1 MKMDNLE
8 PKKLALLRILQIL
21 EDETDKEHPYTQAQI
36 IKRLAEKYDITVER
50 KAVGRNLSLLKEAGF
65 GIEST
70 KTGSFFDDR
79 TFEQSELRLLVDSI
93 LCSRYINK
101 KHSEDLIEKIV
112 ALGGKNFKSHVKHI
126 YSVGKWS
133 KSDNIEFFY
142 NIEIADEAIE
152 TAKQITF
159 HYNKFDETARL
170 KKTYRQIVSPYQ
182 MILHNQRY
190 YLMAY
195 NEYWKNMAFY
205 RMDKI
210 TDVEIL
216 DKPQTPIRSVPGYK
230 NGIDY
235 KDLAISR
242 PYLYADKAEKIVVAC
257 DKALMDDVVDWFG
270 NGVSV
275 RKGNEGQIVVTLY
288 ASKDAMLYWA
298 LQYGRR
304 AKVLEPA
311 DLVQKIKQTLEDVLK
326 SYE

>member
-1 MKMDNLE
+1 MDNLE

-65 GIEST
+65 GIENT
-70 KTGSFFDDR
+70 KAGSFFDDR

-170 KKTYRQIVSPYQ
+170 KKTYCQIVSPYQ

-235 KDLAISR
+235 KDLATSR

>member
-1 MKMDNLE
+1 MDNLE

-65 GIEST
+65 GIENT
-70 KTGSFFDDR
+70 KAGSFFDDR

>member
-1 MKMDNLE
+1 MDNLE

-70 KTGSFFDDR
+70 KAGSFFDGR

-235 KDLAISR
+235 KDLATSR

>member
-1 MKMDNLE
+1 MDNLE

-70 KTGSFFDDR
+70 KAGSFFDDR

-159 HYNKFDETARL
+159 HYNKFDETARS
-170 KKTYRQIVSPYQ
+170 KKPIV
-182 MILHNQRY
+182 
-190 YLMAY
+190 
-195 NEYWKNMAFY
+195 
-205 RMDKI
+205 
-210 TDVEIL
+210 
-216 DKPQTPIRSVPGYK
+216 
-230 NGIDY
+230 
-235 KDLAISR
+235 
-242 PYLYADKAEKIVVAC
+242 
-257 DKALMDDVVDWFG
+257 
-270 NGVSV
+270 
-275 RKGNEGQIVVTLY
+275 
-288 ASKDAMLYWA
+288 
-298 LQYGRR
+298 
-304 AKVLEPA
+304 
-311 DLVQKIKQTLEDVLK
+311 K
-326 SYE
+326 S

>member
-65 GIEST
+65 GIENT
-70 KTGSFFDDR
+70 KAGSFFDDR

-152 TAKQITF
+152 RAKQITF
-159 HYNKFDETARL
+159 RYNKFDETARL
-170 KKTYRQIVSPYQ
+170 KKTYCQIVSPYQ

-235 KDLAISR
+235 KDLATSR

>member
-1 MKMDNLE
+1 MDNLE

-70 KTGSFFDDR
+70 KAGSFFDDR

-152 TAKQITF
+152 KAKQITF

-216 DKPQTPIRSVPGYK
+216 DKPQTPIKSVPGYK

-235 KDLAISR
+235 KDLATSR

-270 NGVSV
+270 NGVSI

-304 AKVLEPA
+304 AKVLEPE

>member
-1 MKMDNLE
+1 MDNLE

-70 KTGSFFDDR
+70 KAGSFFDGR

-210 TDVEIL
+210 TDVEIM
-216 DKPQTPIRSVPGYK
+216 DKPQTPIKSVPGYK

-235 KDLAISR
+235 KDLATSR

>member
-1 MKMDNLE
+1 MDNLE

-70 KTGSFFDDR
+70 KAGSFFDDR

-152 TAKQITF
+152 RAKQITF

-298 LQYGRR
+298 LQYGRW

>member
-1 MKMDNLE
+1 MDNLE

-70 KTGSFFDDR
+70 KAGGFFDDR

>member
-1 MKMDNLE
+1 MDNLE

-36 IKRLAEKYDITVER
+36 IKRLSEKYDITVER

-70 KTGSFFDDR
+70 KAGSFFDGR

-170 KKTYRQIVSPYQ
+170 KKTYCQIVSPYQ

>member
-1 MKMDNLE
+1 MDNLE

-36 IKRLAEKYDITVER
+36 IKRLSEKYDITVER

-70 KTGSFFDDR
+70 KAGSFFDGR

-170 KKTYRQIVSPYQ
+170 KKTYCQIVSPYQ

-235 KDLAISR
+235 KDLATSR

>member
-1 MKMDNLE
+1 MDNLE

-70 KTGSFFDDR
+70 KAGSFFDDR

-112 ALGGKNFKSHVKHI
+112 ALGGKNFKSQVKHI

>member
-70 KTGSFFDDR
+70 KAGSFFDDR

-152 TAKQITF
+152 KAKQITF

-170 KKTYRQIVSPYQ
+170 KKTFRQIVSPYQ

-216 DKPQTPIRSVPGYK
+216 DKPQTPIKSVPGYK

-235 KDLAISR
+235 KDLATSR

-298 LQYGRR
+298 LQYGKR
-304 AKVLEPA
+304 AKVLEPE

>member
-1 MKMDNLE
+1 MDNLE

-36 IKRLAEKYDITVER
+36 IKRLSEKYDITVER

-70 KTGSFFDDR
+70 KAGSFFDDR

-152 TAKQITF
+152 RAKQITF

-235 KDLAISR
+235 KDLATSR

-298 LQYGRR
+298 LQYGKR
-304 AKVLEPA
+304 AKVLEPE

>member
-70 KTGSFFDDR
+70 KAGSFFDDR

-101 KHSEDLIEKIV
+101 RHSEDLIEKIV

-195 NEYWKNMAFY
+195 NEYWRNMAFY

-235 KDLAISR
+235 KDLATSR

>member
-36 IKRLAEKYDITVER
+36 IKRLSEKYDITVER

-70 KTGSFFDDR
+70 KAGSFFDDR

-152 TAKQITF
+152 RAKQITF

-235 KDLAISR
+235 KDLATSR

-304 AKVLEPA
+304 AKVLEPE

>member
-1 MKMDNLE
+1 MDNLE

-21 EDETDKEHPYTQAQI
+21 EDETDKGHPYTQAQI

-65 GIEST
+65 GIENT
-70 KTGSFFDDR
+70 KAGSFFDDR

-159 HYNKFDETARL
+159 HYNKFDETDRL

>member
-1 MKMDNLE
+1 MDNLE

-36 IKRLAEKYDITVER
+36 IKRLSEKYDITVER

-65 GIEST
+65 GIENT
-70 KTGSFFDDR
+70 KAGSFFDDR

-170 KKTYRQIVSPYQ
+170 KKTYCQIVSPYQ

>member
-1 MKMDNLE
+1 MDNLE

-65 GIEST
+65 GIENT
-70 KTGSFFDDR
+70 KAGSFFDDR

-152 TAKQITF
+152 RAKQITF

-235 KDLAISR
+235 KDLATSR

>member
-65 GIEST
+65 GIENT
-70 KTGSFFDDR
+70 KAGSFFDDR

-235 KDLAISR
+235 KDLATSR

>member
-1 MKMDNLE
+1 MDNLE

-21 EDETDKEHPYTQAQI
+21 EDETDKGHPYTQAQI
-36 IKRLAEKYDITVER
+36 IKRLSEKYDITVER

-65 GIEST
+65 GIENT
-70 KTGSFFDDR
+70 KAGSFFDDR

-152 TAKQITF
+152 RAKQITF

>member
-1 MKMDNLE
+1 MDNLE

-65 GIEST
+65 GIENT
-70 KTGSFFDDR
+70 KAGSFFDDR

-170 KKTYRQIVSPYQ
+170 KKTYCQIVSPYQ

>member
-1 MKMDNLE
+1 MDNLE

-36 IKRLAEKYDITVER
+36 IKRLSEKYDITVER

-70 KTGSFFDDR
+70 KAGSFFDDR

-112 ALGGKNFKSHVKHI
+112 VLGGKNFKSHVKHI

-152 TAKQITF
+152 RAKQITF

-216 DKPQTPIRSVPGYK
+216 DKPQTPIKSVPGYK

-235 KDLAISR
+235 KDLATSR

-298 LQYGRR
+298 LQYGKR
-304 AKVLEPA
+304 AKVLEPE

>member
-21 EDETDKEHPYTQAQI
+21 EDETDKGHPYTQAQI
-36 IKRLAEKYDITVER
+36 IKRLSEKYDITVER

-65 GIEST
+65 GIENT
-70 KTGSFFDDR
+70 KAGSFFDDR

-170 KKTYRQIVSPYQ
+170 KKTYCQIVSPYQ

>member
-1 MKMDNLE
+1 MDNLE

-70 KTGSFFDDR
+70 KAGSFFDDR

-152 TAKQITF
+152 KAKQITF

-170 KKTYRQIVSPYQ
+170 KKTFRQIVSPYQ

-216 DKPQTPIRSVPGYK
+216 DKPQTPIKSVPGYK

-235 KDLAISR
+235 KDLATSR

-298 LQYGRR
+298 LQYGKR
-304 AKVLEPA
+304 AKVLEPE

>member
-21 EDETDKEHPYTQAQI
+21 EDETDKGHPYTQAQI
-36 IKRLAEKYDITVER
+36 IKRLSEKYDITVER

-65 GIEST
+65 GIENT
-70 KTGSFFDDR
+70 KAGSFFDDR

-170 KKTYRQIVSPYQ
+170 KKTYCQIVSPYQ

-235 KDLAISR
+235 KDLATSR

>member
-1 MKMDNLE
+1 MDNLE

-65 GIEST
+65 GIENT
-70 KTGSFFDDR
+70 KAGSFFDDR

-235 KDLAISR
+235 KDLATSR

>member
-1 MKMDNLE
+1 MDNLE

-65 GIEST
+65 GIENT
-70 KTGSFFDDR
+70 KAGSFFDDR

-170 KKTYRQIVSPYQ
+170 KKTYCQIVSPYQ

-195 NEYWKNMAFY
+195 NEYWKNMACY

>member
-1 MKMDNLE
+1 MDNLE

-70 KTGSFFDDR
+70 KAGSFFDGR

-190 YLMAY
+190 YLMAH

-235 KDLAISR
+235 KDLATSR

-304 AKVLEPA
+304 AKVLEPE

>member
-1 MKMDNLE
+1 MDNLE

-21 EDETDKEHPYTQAQI
+21 KDETDSEHRLTQSEIVQ
-36 IKRLAEKYDITVER
+36 RLSEEYDIVIER

-70 KTGSFFDDR
+70 NSGSYMEDR
-79 TFEQSELRLLVDSI
+79 TFEQSELRLLVDSV
-93 LCSRYINK
+93 LCSRYINP
-101 KHSEDLIEKIV
+101 KHSSELIDKIV
-112 ALGGKNFKSHVKHI
+112 ELGGKNFKSHVKHI

-133 KSDNIEFFY
+133 KSDNFEFFY

-152 TAKQITF
+152 NGKQITF
-159 HYNKFDETARL
+159 CYNKFDETARL
-170 KKTYRQIVSPYQ
+170 KKTFKQIVSPYQ

-210 TDVEIL
+210 TSAKIS
-216 DKPQTPIRSVPGYK
+216 DKPQTPIKSVPGYK

-235 KDLAISR
+235 KDLSTSR
-242 PYLYADKAEKIVVAC
+242 PYLYSDKAEKIVVSC
-257 DKALMDDVVDWFG
+257 DKALMDDIVDWFG
-270 NGVSV
+270 SDVSV
-275 RKGNEGQIVVTLY
+275 RPDGEGRVVVSLY

-298 LQYGRR
+298 LQYGKR
-304 AKVLEPA
+304 AKVLSPE
-311 DLVQKIKQTLEDVLK
+311 DLVQKIKTTLKEILQ

>member
-70 KTGSFFDDR
+70 KAGSFFDGR

-235 KDLAISR
+235 KDLATSR

>member
-1 MKMDNLE
+1 MDNLE

-70 KTGSFFDDR
+70 KAGSFFDDR

-101 KHSEDLIEKIV
+101 RHSEDLIEKIV

-216 DKPQTPIRSVPGYK
+216 DKPQTPIKSVPGYK

-235 KDLAISR
+235 KDLATSR
-242 PYLYADKAEKIVVAC
+242 LYLYADKAEKIVVAC

>member
-1 MKMDNLE
+1 MDNLE

-70 KTGSFFDDR
+70 KAGSFFDDR

-152 TAKQITF
+152 RAKQITF

-216 DKPQTPIRSVPGYK
+216 DKLQTPIKSVPGYK

-235 KDLAISR
+235 KDLATSR

-298 LQYGRR
+298 LQYGKR
-304 AKVLEPA
+304 AKVLEPE
-311 DLVQKIKQTLEDVLK
+311 DLVQKIKHTLEDVLK

>member
-1 MKMDNLE
+1 MDNLE

-70 KTGSFFDDR
+70 KAGSFFDDR

-142 NIEIADEAIE
+142 NIEISDEAIE
-152 TAKQITF
+152 KAKQITF

-210 TDVEIL
+210 PDVEIL
-216 DKPQTPIRSVPGYK
+216 DKPQTPIKSVPGYK

-235 KDLAISR
+235 KDLATSR

-298 LQYGRR
+298 LQYGKR
-304 AKVLEPA
+304 AKVLEPE

>member
-1 MKMDNLE
+1 MDNLE

-70 KTGSFFDDR
+70 KAGSFFDDR

-112 ALGGKNFKSHVKHI
+112 ALGGKYFKSHVKHI

>member
-1 MKMDNLE
+1 MDNLE

-70 KTGSFFDDR
+70 KAGSFFDDR

-216 DKPQTPIRSVPGYK
+216 DKPQTPIRAVPGYK

-235 KDLAISR
+235 KDLATSR
-242 PYLYADKAEKIVVAC
+242 PYLYADKAEKIVVSC

-298 LQYGRR
+298 LQYGKR
-304 AKVLEPA
+304 AKVLEPE

>member
-1 MKMDNLE
+1 MDNLE

-70 KTGSFFDDR
+70 KAGSFFDDR

-298 LQYGRR
+298 LQYGKR
-304 AKVLEPA
+304 AKVLEPE

>member
-65 GIEST
+65 GIENT
-70 KTGSFFDDR
+70 KAGSFFDDR

-170 KKTYRQIVSPYQ
+170 KKTYCQIVSPYQ

>member
-70 KTGSFFDDR
+70 KAGSFFDGR

-210 TDVEIL
+210 TDVEIM
-216 DKPQTPIRSVPGYK
+216 DKPQTPIKSVPGYK

-235 KDLAISR
+235 KDLATSR